1 MMSPMSTDT
10 GSDDA
15 GGTAEADDDHGT
27 PEQAVVTF
35 IEFLRSGRYPDARE
49 MLHITLLDRFVQIPL
64 DSLDFEFLD
73 RPGWGLPETPAP
85 VEDGAA
91 VVEFVHT
98 TGGVVDETYPVA
110 VVDTP
115 DGWKILDI
123 GRE

>member
-1 MMSPMSTDT
+1 MRTGTDDDDT
-10 GSDDA
+10 G
-15 GGTAEADDDHGT
+15 GPAEAGDDGDHGT

-35 IEFLRSGRYPDARE
+35 IEFLRSGRYPDARD

-64 DSLDFEFLD
+64 DSLDFGFLD
-73 RPGWGLPETPAP
+73 RPGWGLPEAPAP
-85 VEDGAA
+85 IEDGAA
-91 VVEFVHT
+91 VVEFAHT
-98 TGGVVDETYPVA
+98 VDGVVDETYPVA